1 MTKKVTEIIGV
12 NRIFLKMVYRV
23 INKKWMEG
31 RTSKKEVDRKE

>member
-1 MTKKVTEIIGV
+1 MIKKVIEIIGV

-31 RTSKKEVDRKE
+31 RILKKEVDRKE